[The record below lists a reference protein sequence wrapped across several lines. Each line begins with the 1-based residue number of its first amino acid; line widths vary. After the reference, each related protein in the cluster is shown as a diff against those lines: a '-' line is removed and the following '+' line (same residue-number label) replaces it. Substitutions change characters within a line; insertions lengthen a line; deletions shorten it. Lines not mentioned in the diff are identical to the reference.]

1 MMKEKKH
8 TAKKIAAV
16 FVVLLAA
23 AGCVFL
29 PSFLAGAESGTAQG
43 PGGPGGFSGP
53 GGPGGPAA
61 AEADTVFSVRAAK
74 AENRD
79 LQAYLEVNGN
89 VVNENQVAVYPDM
102 GGRLVSVNAT
112 LGSRLRK
119 GEVIA
124 EVDPSKPGSAYS
136 LSPVIAPIS
145 GTVVGVSAS
154 VGATVS
160 ASSVIVTIADSQR
173 LEIEAYIPERE
184 VGQLREGLGAEITLA
199 AFPGETFHARVSHVS
214 PVLDATSR
222 TKRIVLD
229 FSAQDNRINAGMF
242 AGIKLNTRNYK
253 NVIAVPAE
261 AIVELR
267 GVNGVYALDGSDDR
281 ALFRE
286 ITTGVTVDGETE
298 IQSGLEA
305 GMLVVVQGQ
314 QFLTDGA
321 KVRVIGVQG

>member
-1 MMKEKKH
+1 MKEKNH
-8 TAKKIAAV
+8 AAKKIAVV

-29 PSFLAGAESGTAQG
+29 PSLLAGADSGTAQAPEGPDG
-43 PGGPGGFSGP
+43 PGAP
-53 GGPGGPAA
+53 
-61 AEADTVFSVRAAK
+61 EENTVFSVRAAK
-74 AENRD
+74 AEKRD
-79 LQAYLEVNGN
+79 LQAYLELNGN

-119 GEVIA
+119 GQVIA

-154 VGATVS
+154 VGSTVS
-160 ASSVIVTIADSQR
+160 ASSLIVTIADSQR
-173 LEIEAYIPERE
+173 LEIETYIPERE
-184 VGQLREGLGAEITLA
+184 VGQLKEGLGAEITFA

-229 FSAQDNRINAGMF
+229 FTAQDNRINAGMF

-261 AIVELR
+261 AVVELR
-267 GVNGVYALDGSDDR
+267 GVNGVYVLDQSDDR

-298 IQSGLEA
+298 IQRGLEP
-305 GMLVVVQGQ
+305 GMPVVVQGQ

-321 KVRVIGVQG
+321 KVRIIGL